1 MIKMNGVTLKRDDQ
15 IILDQINLHFRPGEQ
30 WAIVGKNGS
39 GKTTLLELLNG
50 YIFPSSGKIQVLGY
64 TYGSCDV
71 REVRKEIG
79 YIGSSMLEKLNMSDP
94 AWEVVAT
101 GEYAFLRFYRTIATP
116 VRNKALAM
124 LELLEVGHVANRP
137 LGALSQGERRKV
149 LLARA
154 MMTSPKLLIMD
165 EPCAG
170 LDLYQREKL
179 LRGIA
184 SFADLRVQ
192 IVYVTHHI
200 EEIIPMFTHV
210 ALIDQGRIAA
220 AGPKAEVLTESLL
233 RSVYKIPAKIEWQYD
248 RPWLKVASGGM

>member
-1 MIKMNGVTLKRDDQ
+1 MITMSGVTLIRDDQ
-15 IILDQINLHFRPGEQ
+15 LILDEINLDVRPGEQ

-39 GKTTLLELLNG
+39 GKTTILEMLNG
-50 YIFPSSGKIQVLGY
+50 YMFPSSGKIQVLGY

-71 REVRKEIG
+71 REVRKQIG
-79 YIGSSMLEKLNMSDP
+79 YISTSMLEKLNMSDP

-101 GEYAFLRFYRTIATP
+101 GEYAFLTFYRSITVS
-116 VRNKALAM
+116 VRKKALAM
-124 LELLEVGHVANRP
+124 LELLEVGHLANRP

-149 LLARA
+149 MLARA
-154 MMTSPKLLIMD
+154 LMTSPKLLIMD

-210 ALIDQGRIAA
+210 ALVDEGRVAA

-233 RSVYKIPAKIEWQYD
+233 RSVYQIPAKIEWQYD
-248 RPWLKVASGGM
+248 RPWLKVASGGL